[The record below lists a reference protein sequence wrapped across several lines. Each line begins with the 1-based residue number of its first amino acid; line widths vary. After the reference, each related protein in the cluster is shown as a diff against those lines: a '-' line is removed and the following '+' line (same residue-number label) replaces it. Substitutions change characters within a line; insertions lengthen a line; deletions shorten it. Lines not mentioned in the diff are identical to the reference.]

1 MRSATFF
8 KQAGSILIG
17 GGAMMAILDL
27 IDTRGLLVHGIVVLA
42 VGAAL
47 VIWAREKEKGE
58 GTGGKDR

>member
-1 MRSATFF
+1 
-8 KQAGSILIG
+8 
-17 GGAMMAILDL
+17 MMAILDL

-58 GTGGKDR
+58 GTGGKDC